1 MIRDSSPVYQLLD
14 LPLLRK
20 KKVQV
25 LVKRLDLM
33 HPDTQGNKFYK
44 LYYNIQEA
52 KKRGH
57 TQLLTFGGA
66 YSNHIHATAMA
77 SKKAGI
83 QSIGIIR
90 GEIPDPLNPTLA
102 DAKLQDML
110 LFALSRSDYRDKRS
124 KRVLDWLRREF
135 GDFYLIPEGGTNA
148 FAIQGT
154 SEILSDEDASMQ
166 VISLPVGTGG
176 TLAGI
181 AASALPHQQVLGFS
195 ALKGDFIKREVHQLL
210 ESHHLRPALPLE
222 IRTDFHFGGYAKFTP
237 ELIDFIKQMRIE
249 ASLPLDPVYTGKM
262 FFGLFDLI
270 RKDYFPK
277 GTKILALHTGGLQ
290 GIRGF
295 NQRFGLDL

>member
-1 MIRDSSPVYQLLD
+1 
-14 LPLLRK
+14 
-20 KKVQV
+20 
-25 LVKRLDLM
+25 
-33 HPDTQGNKFYK
+33 
-44 LYYNIQEA
+44 
-52 KKRGH
+52 
-57 TQLLTFGGA
+57 
-66 YSNHIHATAMA
+66 
-77 SKKAGI
+77 
-83 QSIGIIR
+83 
-90 GEIPDPLNPTLA
+90 
-102 DAKLQDML
+102 ML

-237 ELIDFIKQMRIE
+237 ELIDFIKLMRIE

-262 FFGLFDLI
+262 IFGLFDLI